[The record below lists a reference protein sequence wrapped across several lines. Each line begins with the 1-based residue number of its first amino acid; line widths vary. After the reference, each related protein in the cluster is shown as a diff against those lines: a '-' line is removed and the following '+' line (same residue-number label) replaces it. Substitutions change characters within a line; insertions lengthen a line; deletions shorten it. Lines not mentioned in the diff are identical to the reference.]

1 MVRQP
6 LRHSL
11 MRRFLAAW
19 RARRGAMAPDGSPID
34 TQPQPLDT
42 QPPYPDAGRIGGY
55 RVEQEIARGAMGA
68 VFAARNPATGA
79 RLALKVIDLP
89 LNASGDELDAHR
101 ERFLREAEAA
111 RRLQHA
117 DITTVFDAG
126 DDGRRAWL
134 AMELIG
140 GRDLGAYIAPGE
152 LLAVQPVAQIG
163 ARVARA
169 LAFAHRQG
177 IVHRDVK
184 PANVIV
190 DLERG
195 IVKVGDFGIAH
206 LVDTARTRTGLV
218 LGTPSYMAP
227 EQMAG
232 RRIDGRA
239 DLYSLGVMLFQLLTG
254 RLPFE
259 APTIAG
265 LLAAVAQDPAPDVRN
280 LRPELPESLAQVVAL
295 ALEKRPELRYV
306 DGDQMAHDLEAV
318 AAQLAARSR

>member
-1 MVRQP
+1 
-6 LRHSL
+6 
-11 MRRFLAAW
+11 MRRLLAAW
-19 RARRGAMAPDGSPID
+19 RARLGIAAPGGTSID

-42 QPPYPDAGRIGGY
+42 QPPYPDGGRIGRY
-55 RVEQEIARGAMGA
+55 RIEREIARGAMGT
-68 VFAARNPATGA
+68 VFAARDPATGA
-79 RLALKVIDLP
+79 KLALKVIDLP
-89 LNASGDELDAHR
+89 PHADGDEPDAHR
-101 ERFLREAEAA
+101 ERFLREAAAA
-111 RRLQHA
+111 RRLQHP
-117 DITTVFDAG
+117 DITAVFDAG

-140 GRDLGAYIAPGE
+140 GRDLGAYVAPGE
-152 LLAVQPVAQIG
+152 LLAVRQVAQIG

-190 DLERG
+190 DLDRG
-195 IVKVGDFGIAH
+195 IVKISDFGIAH
-206 LVDTARTRTGLV
+206 LADAARTRTGLV

-239 DLYSLGVMLFQLLTG
+239 DLYSLGVMVFQLLAG

-259 APTIAG
+259 APTMAG

-280 LRPELPESLAQVVAL
+280 LRAELPEALAQVVAL
-295 ALEKRPELRYV
+295 ALEKRPELRYA
-306 DGDQMAHDLEAV
+306 DGDQMGHDLEAV
-318 AAQLAARSR
+318 AALLAARGR

>member
-1 MVRQP
+1 
-6 LRHSL
+6 

-19 RARRGAMAPDGSPID
+19 RARLGVAAPSGASID

-42 QPPYPDAGRIGGY
+42 QPPYADGGRIGPY
-55 RVEQEIARGAMGA
+55 RVEREIARGAMGT
-68 VFAARNPATGA
+68 VFAARDLATGA
-79 RLALKVIDLP
+79 DLALKVIDLP
-89 LNASGDELDAHR
+89 PIARGDELDAHR

-117 DITTVFDAG
+117 DITAVYDAG

-134 AMELIG
+134 AMELVG
-140 GRDLGAYIAPGE
+140 GRDLGAYAAPDQ
-152 LLAVQPVAQIG
+152 LLAARQVAQIG

-190 DLERG
+190 DLDRD
-195 IVKVGDFGIAH
+195 IVKISDFGIAH
-206 LVDTARTRTGLV
+206 LVDAARTRTGLV

-239 DLYSLGVMLFQLLTG
+239 DLYSLGVMVFQLLCG

-259 APTIAG
+259 APTMAG
-265 LLAAVAQDPAPDVRN
+265 LLAAIAQEPAPDVRS
-280 LRPELPESLAQVVAL
+280 LRPELPEALAQVVAL
-295 ALEKRPELRYV
+295 ALEKRPELRYA

-318 AAQLAARSR
+318 AAKLDAGGP